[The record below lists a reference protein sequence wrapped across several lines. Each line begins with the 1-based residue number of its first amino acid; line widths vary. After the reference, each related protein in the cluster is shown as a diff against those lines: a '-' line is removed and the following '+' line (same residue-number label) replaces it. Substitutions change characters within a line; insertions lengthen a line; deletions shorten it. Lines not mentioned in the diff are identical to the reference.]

1 MDLTG
6 TDALP
11 LDTPVRPYSRHT
23 SRRSTTDA
31 QIVRPYSGYTS
42 RRSTTD
48 AQIVRPYSRHTSR
61 RSTTD
66 AQVVRPYSRHTFRVI
81 PTAEAGNICLNCF
94 AVRK

>member
-1 MDLTG
+1 M
-6 TDALP
+6 
-11 LDTPVRPYSRHT
+11 RPYSGYT

-42 RRSTTD
+42 RRL
-48 AQIVRPYSRHTSR
+48 
-61 RSTTD
+61 TTD
-66 AQVVRPYSRHTFRVI
+66 AQVVRPYSGYTSRVI